1 MSIKCFNSHK
11 KRKFNNCLV
20 TQNKQLLKKEYAES
34 KSGKINVFVHSKDDI
49 ININENDNEILNDF
63 DMRLEHFE
71 RRAITKA
78 DDTESFL
85 SLIC

>member
-1 MSIKCFNSHK
+1 MKTT
-11 KRKFNNCLV
+11 RKWL
-20 TQNKQLLKKEYAES
+20 QLLGQLKKEYAES
-34 KSGKINVFVHSKDDI
+34 KSTNINVFAHSKDNI

-71 RRAITKA
+71 RRAITEA